1 MQKRMLGGAAVVIL
15 LVGMWMGNFFQGLGL
30 GPGSGGGDGDGD
42 GAADPGRTQVSLT
55 SEDPP
60 EQTDE
65 PQPNQSSLYSDEL
78 VTVLID
84 GTDYQ
89 IETES
94 DGAAA
99 FAPAT
104 LEEVVSQASERPG
117 DRNGIRVRLRFSRT
131 AEAGATSDLYE
142 ALQSAG
148 IEREAIL
155 ETTGYVD

>member
-1 MQKRMLGGAAVVIL
+1 MQKRMLGGAAAVIL

-30 GPGSGGGDGDGD
+30 GPGSGGSGGDGP
-42 GAADPGRTQVSLT
+42 ADPGRTQVSLT

-60 EQTDE
+60 LQPDE
-65 PQPNQSSLYSDEL
+65 PQPSQSSLYSDEL
-78 VTVLID
+78 VTVLVD
-84 GTDYQ
+84 GTEYR

-94 DGAAA
+94 DSAAA

-104 LEEVVSQASERPG
+104 LEQVVSQATARPG

-142 ALQSAG
+142 ALQAAG